1 MFITNLSQRPRGQ
14 ISLLALHEIG
24 RENANL
30 LFIASYVWP
39 GAGGGGGRMELWIN
53 KRKTLGSHK
62 EQKT

>member
-1 MFITNLSQRPRGQ
+1 MFITNLSQKPTGQ
-14 ISLLALHEIG
+14 ISLLALHDLG

-39 GAGGGGGRMELWIN
+39 GVGGMELWIN
-53 KRKTLGSHK
+53 KRKTLASHK